1 MKNVLWDQVNQW
13 QKEMKW
19 VDLTREMSPETAHWS
34 GFKPMEVETIF
45 TLADG
50 FYVNKYTTVSQ
61 YGTHIDAPIHFI
73 EGGRYLNEIEP
84 IEMVCPLCVI
94 DKSDKVKDNVDYAL
108 TVDDI
113 KEWEAEHGQIPEN
126 AFVAFKS
133 DWSKRPD
140 SELDN
145 VDADGNKHYPGWSVA
160 AVDFLV
166 EERNIRAI
174 GHETSDTDPTVVAA
188 SEGFL
193 AEIAILKHDR
203 YQVELMI
210 NLSEVPPTGGIIFVM
225 APKVKDGPGFPVR
238 CIAVCPK

>member
-73 EGGRYLNEIEP
+73 EGGRNLHEIEP
-84 IEMVCPLCVI
+84 FEMVCPLCVI

-113 KEWEAEHGQIPEN
+113 KEWEAEYGQIPEN
-126 AFVAFKS
+126 AFVAFRS
-133 DWSKRPD
+133 DWSKRDD
-140 SELDN
+140 SQLDN
-145 VDADGNKHYPGWSVA
+145 CDAEGNKHYPGWSVA

-166 EERNIRAI
+166 EERNVRAI
-174 GHETSDTDPTVVAA
+174 GHETSDTDPAVVAA